1 MNHPG
6 ETSELAKIAEPTVAV
21 VNNAQREHQEFMAT
35 VEAVALEHASVIHAL
50 SPEGVAVFPA
60 DDAYASIWR
69 VAATGSRIMDFA
81 LNSAE
86 RTTEAAV
93 KGTFDGNVLSIATPE
108 GQV

>member
-6 ETSELAKIAEPTVAV
+6 ETSLLAKIAEPTVAV

-50 SPEGVAVFPA
+50 RREGVAVFPA

-69 VAATGSRIMDFA
+69 VAATGNRIIDFA
-81 LNSAE
+81 LNY
-86 RTTEAAV
+86 R
-93 KGTFDGNVLSIATPE
+93 
-108 GQV
+108 

>member
-1 MNHPG
+1 M
-6 ETSELAKIAEPTVAV
+6 

-50 SPEGVAVFPA
+50 PPDGVAVFPA

-81 LNSAE
+81 LNSRRAHAPK
-86 RTTEAAV
+86 RRSQARST
-93 KGTFDGNVLSIATPE
+93 ATS
-108 GQV
+108 